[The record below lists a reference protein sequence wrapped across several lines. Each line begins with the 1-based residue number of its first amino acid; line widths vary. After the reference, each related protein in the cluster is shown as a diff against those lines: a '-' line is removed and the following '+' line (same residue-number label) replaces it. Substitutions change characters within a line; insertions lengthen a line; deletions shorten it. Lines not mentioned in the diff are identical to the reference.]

1 MGCLPP
7 ESRRV
12 RGNIGGLLP
21 RVLPSAS
28 VGMAKTQRCTVRD
41 RAGKSLRLLRK
52 KRGEPCWRTPRTVRQ
67 NRPGLA
73 RALVGSVPPRSRPAV
88 RGLKPRLGVCAPL
101 KGAPPEP
108 SAPSQGADDS
118 EERTVRLTW
127 NAVAVVAPHIPP
139 RLRAVPSTLSW
150 RDSRRR
156 VPSRL
161 PLTVETY
168 ARHRDPRRADRRIA
182 RGFAAPAPAPAPV
195 AAAGHRAAG
204 RRRAA
209 VGDRAS
215 PGRPPR
221 SHARAR
227 YDGRIAA
234 LPCPRSRQRLAA
246 QRARRGRGRNRPR
259 PAPGR
264 AAPFQPERP
273 AAPQAASPH
282 RPAPPG
288 REQGNAADRGP
299 AAALRAAARTRA
311 AAPRRRD

>member
-1 MGCLPP
+1 
-7 ESRRV
+7 
-12 RGNIGGLLP
+12 
-21 RVLPSAS
+21 
-28 VGMAKTQRCTVRD
+28 
-41 RAGKSLRLLRK
+41 RLLRK

-73 RALVGSVPPRSRPAV
+73 RALVGSIPTRSRPAV

-108 SAPSQGADDS
+108 SAPSQGADD
-118 EERTVRLTW
+118 
-127 NAVAVVAPHIPP
+127 NAVAVMAPHIPP
-139 RLRAVPSTLSW
+139 RLRAVPATLSW

-168 ARHRDPRRADRRIA
+168 ARHRNPRRAARRIA
-182 RGFAAPAPAPAPV
+182 RGFAAPAPAPAPAPV
-195 AAAGHRAAG
+195 AAARHRAGG
-204 RRRAA
+204 RRRGAA
-209 VGDRAS
+209 RDRTS

-227 YDGRIAA
+227 YDGRVAA

-273 AAPQAASPH
+273 GAPRAVSPH
-282 RPAPPG
+282 RPAPPR
-288 REQGNAADRGP
+288 REQGDAADRGP
-299 AAALRAAARTRA
+299 AAALRTAARTRA
-311 AAPRRRD
+311 AACRSAAA

>member
-1 MGCLPP
+1 MGCLSP

-21 RVLPSAS
+21 RVLPSPS
-28 VGMAKTQRCTVRD
+28 VGMAKTQRCTIRD

-52 KRGEPCWRTPRTVRQ
+52 KRGEPCWPTPRTVRQ
-67 NRPGLA
+67 NRLGLA
-73 RALVGSVPPRSRPAV
+73 RALAGPIPTRSRHAV

-195 AAAGHRAAG
+195 AAAGHRAGG

-209 VGDRAS
+209 AGDRAS

-227 YDGRIAA
+227 YDGRVAA
-234 LPCPRSRQRLAA
+234 LPCPRSR
-246 QRARRGRGRNRPR
+246 
-259 PAPGR
+259 
-264 AAPFQPERP
+264 
-273 AAPQAASPH
+273 H
-282 RPAPPG
+282 
-288 REQGNAADRGP
+288 
-299 AAALRAAARTRA
+299 
-311 AAPRRRD
+311 

>member
-73 RALVGSVPPRSRPAV
+73 RALVGSIPTRSRPAV

-108 SAPSQGADDS
+108 SAPSQGADD
-118 EERTVRLTW
+118 
-127 NAVAVVAPHIPP
+127 NAVAVMAPHIPP
-139 RLRAVPSTLSW
+139 RLRAVPATLSW

-168 ARHRDPRRADRRIA
+168 ARHRDPRRADRRVP
-182 RGFAAPAPAPAPV
+182 RGFAAPTPAPLPAPAPP
-195 AAAGHRAAG
+195 AAAGPPAAG

-209 VGDRAS
+209 AGDRAS

-221 SHARAR
+221 SPPRAR
-227 YDGRIAA
+227 HHG
-234 LPCPRSRQRLAA
+234 
-246 QRARRGRGRNRPR
+246 
-259 PAPGR
+259 
-264 AAPFQPERP
+264 
-273 AAPQAASPH
+273 
-282 RPAPPG
+282 
-288 REQGNAADRGP
+288 
-299 AAALRAAARTRA
+299 
-311 AAPRRRD
+311 